1 MTPTDSQKEMEW
13 LEKKPELPYEA
24 DDNAEADQ
32 IDDDELNEIL
42 WRAIRNDAPP
52 PPVRSY
58 FGK

>member
-1 MTPTDSQKEMEW
+1 MNFD
-13 LEKKPELPYEA
+13 EA
-24 DDNAEADQ
+24 DE

-42 WRAIRNDAPP
+42 WRAIRGNEPP